1 MAVEVDP
8 SRTGESCHIN
18 WQNGKTSLHTSFFNL
33 YVANFSLCVATHA
46 LVCFEEENR
55 LAVVPVNRIKLYDK
69 DVQIGSTCSVLW
81 SNRKV
86 YDATLI
92 LTGKECIV
100 K

>member
-1 MAVEVDP
+1 MIRHTRENRAI
-8 SRTGESCHIN
+8 STGKMVRHHYTLASSTI
-18 WQNGKTSLHTSFFNL
+18 

-55 LAVVPVNRIKLYDK
+55 LAVVPVNRIKLCDK